1 MELAVQSRSFP
12 PLDLRFSRLL
22 PELRLVSGLQ
32 CSFPFSPGLPRATGV
47 GPAGAG
53 SQGSWGRRR
62 HPRPAG
68 ARSRER
74 GRAAFPSSPHGE
86 IMGGPGRMAGGTPLP
101 WERGRGRHRTLLWPK
116 FLGNGSTEA
125 PKEGRK
131 YLQCSQ
137 LLMLGSLPGYLGS
150 GGQQT
155 CPGCRRRGSVPGWGV
170 QWPQSLQDLLPW
182 RLCPWKGEL
191 SNLRSNISDCCKDI
205 RPEQWV
211 EIKIKKRML
220 HLRAICYQAD
230 VSHVSPGWR
239 G

>member
-1 MELAVQSRSFP
+1 MELAVQRGSFL
-12 PLDLRFSRLL
+12 PLDPRFSRLL

-74 GRAAFPSSPHGE
+74 GRAAFPSSPHWE
-86 IMGGPGRMAGGTPLP
+86 FMGDPGRMAGGTPLP

-116 FLGNGSTEA
+116 FPGNGSTKA

-131 YLQCSQ
+131 YFSVLPALNAGKSHRIFGLWGAAEVPRVQTERFCTGLGCAVAPVPAGPAPLEMMPVERGVIKPQ
-137 LLMLGSLPGYLGS
+137 KQYFRLL
-150 GGQQT
+150 
-155 CPGCRRRGSVPGWGV
+155 
-170 QWPQSLQDLLPW
+170 
-182 RLCPWKGEL
+182 
-191 SNLRSNISDCCKDI
+191 
-205 RPEQWV
+205 
-211 EIKIKKRML
+211 
-220 HLRAICYQAD
+220 
-230 VSHVSPGWR
+230 
-239 G
+239 